1 MASIGHGP
9 QTRLVH
15 QLITLLRHNMDEA
28 ERFTGKRELVL
39 TDIDLDMFDRW
50 PDEILKIEAMI
61 KKRPSRRR
69 GEGADD
75 AR

>member
-1 MASIGHGP
+1 
-9 QTRLVH
+9 
-15 QLITLLRHNMDEA
+15 MDEA